1 MKGRRDRGS
10 ATAEI
15 AVALPGLV
23 LIMVAALWGV
33 MVASVQLACTDAA
46 RSGARAAARGES
58 LDTVRTVVAH
68 AVPSGAEVQASRD
81 AETAEVVV
89 TVRVDAPGPSGLPP
103 ITVHARAIAATEP
116 GALDAGPSG

>member
-1 MKGRRDRGS
+1 MKGRGDRGS

-58 LDTVRTVVAH
+58 LATVREVVAH
-68 AVPSGAEVQASRD
+68 AVPSGAKVQASRD

-89 TVRVDAPGPSGLPP
+89 TVQVNAPGPSGLPP
-103 ITVHARAIAATEP
+103 ITVSAHAAAATEP
-116 GALDAGPSG
+116 GAADAGPSG